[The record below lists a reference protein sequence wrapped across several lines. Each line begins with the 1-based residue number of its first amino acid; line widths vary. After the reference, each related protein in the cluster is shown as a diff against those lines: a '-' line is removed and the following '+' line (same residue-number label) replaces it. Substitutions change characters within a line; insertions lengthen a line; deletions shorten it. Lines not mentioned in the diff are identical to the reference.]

1 VSTTQQDDTAESVDV
16 VETLPQS
23 STSASTRI
31 SVVARKELRHVSRS
45 RSAQTLL
52 VVLLVSVIGVFQAV
66 ARGLGPTSAT
76 AAVDNLGLP
85 FQLLIPLAAILV
97 GCFTVS
103 GERASGSLRM
113 LLGMPLS
120 RTEIVV
126 GKLVGGLA
134 ALAIG
139 IVVAVG
145 FAILVSLGTFGSVP
159 VRPLVGLGVTTVL
172 FAFAFGGLSIGV
184 SAAAATPKQSI
195 AVVIGG
201 YMTMTFLWEP
211 VVAGIHH
218 AAQLV
223 LPSSV
228 VATWV
233 PFLERLNP
241 IEAYADIATTLGGA
255 SVYPLRITFGLLDRD
270 PGASLADHVSGG
282 VAGHLVEPFL
292 IGVLCAWTV
301 VPVLFGMVRL
311 RAVDIS

>member
-1 VSTTQQDDTAESVDV
+1 MSATRQDDTAESVDG
-16 VETLPQS
+16 VETPARS
-23 STSASTRI
+23 ATSAGTRI
-31 SVVARKELRHVSRS
+31 YVVARKELRHISRS

-85 FQLLIPLAAILV
+85 FQLLVPLAAILI

-103 GERASGSLRM
+103 GERASGSLRV

-120 RTEIVV
+120 RTEIVL

-139 IVVAVG
+139 VLAAIG
-145 FAILVSLGTFGSVP
+145 FAIPVSLGTFGSVP
-159 VRPLVGLGVTTVL
+159 MRPLIGLGGTTVL
-172 FAFAFGGLSIGV
+172 FAFAFGGLSIGI
-184 SAAAATPKQSI
+184 SAAAATPKRSI

-211 VVAGIHH
+211 VVVGIHH
-218 AAQLV
+218 AASQV
-223 LPSSV
+223 FPGSA

-233 PFLERLNP
+233 PVLERLNP

-255 SVYPLRITFGLLDRD
+255 SVYPLRITFGLLERD
-270 PGASLADHVSGG
+270 PGASLADHVSGV

>member
-1 VSTTQQDDTAESVDV
+1 M
-16 VETLPQS
+16 
-23 STSASTRI
+23 
-31 SVVARKELRHVSRS
+31 
-45 RSAQTLL
+45 
-52 VVLLVSVIGVFQAV
+52 LLVSVIGIFQAV
-66 ARGLGPTSAT
+66 ARGLDPTSAT
-76 AAVDNLGLP
+76 AAVDTLGLP
-85 FQLLIPLAAILV
+85 LQLLVPLAAILV

-103 GERASGSLRM
+103 GERASGSLRV

-139 IVVAVG
+139 VLAAIG
-145 FAILVSLGTFGSVP
+145 FAIPVSLATFGSVP
-159 VRPLVGLGVTTVL
+159 VRPLVGLGGTTVL
-172 FAFAFGGLSIGV
+172 FAFAFGGLSIGISV
-184 SAAAATPKQSI
+184 ATATPKQSI

-211 VVAGIHH
+211 VVVGIHH

-223 LPSSV
+223 LPSST

-241 IEAYADIATTLGGA
+241 IEAYADIATILGGA

-270 PGASLADHVSGG
+270 PGASLADHVSGA
-282 VAGHLVEPFL
+282 VAGYLVEPFL

-311 RAVDIS
+311 QVVDLN